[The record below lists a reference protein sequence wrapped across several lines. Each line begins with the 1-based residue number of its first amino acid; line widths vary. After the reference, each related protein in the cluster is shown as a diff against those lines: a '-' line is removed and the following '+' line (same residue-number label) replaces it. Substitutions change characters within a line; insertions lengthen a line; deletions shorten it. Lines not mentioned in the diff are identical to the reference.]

1 MAWRPLQVCL
11 STTTGCF
18 DSSVLL
24 QEEVTT
30 ALPVEARLSP
40 TTILI
45 LFYPNIPSRKD
56 RFGEKKGGGGE
67 EGALSPIVS

>member
-18 DSSVLL
+18 DSSVLM

-30 ALPVEARLSP
+30 ACPLRLVCHHHS
-40 TTILI
+40 
-45 LFYPNIPSRKD
+45 FYFIRTSHPERTVL
-56 RFGEKKGGGGE
+56 EKENGGGE
-67 EGALSPIVS
+67 EKHFLQ